1 MLTYL
6 VHRLVQTVFSV
17 LILSFVVFILMQLLP
32 GDPVAA
38 LFGNIPRTEAE
49 YLRIKHE
56 FWLDRPIVIQYF
68 HWLDRVFHGDLGR
81 SIAERRQV
89 ADMIRAALPITINLS
104 VTAVI
109 VAALFGI
116 PFGIISAIRRGGFW
130 DTLITTTANIGVGIP
145 AFWLGILLIYF
156 ISYKSN
162 LLPISGYTS
171 PFDDFWLHI
180 KKMILPVISLSFAF
194 IAFIARQMRSVMLEV
209 IHQDY
214 IRTARA
220 KGLSAWLII
229 MRHALKNALI
239 PIVTT
244 LGVTLGHLIGGT
256 VLIETVF
263 NIPGMGRMIVES
275 IWRSEFFVMQG
286 SILVIGVIVAVLNLI
301 VDVLY
306 TWLDPRIRVDR

>member
-17 LILSFVVFILMQLLP
+17 LILSFVVFILMLLLP

-156 ISYKSN
+156 ISYQSN

-220 KGLSAWLII
+220 KGLSTWLII

>member
-1 MLTYL
+1 
-6 VHRLVQTVFSV
+6 
-17 LILSFVVFILMQLLP
+17 
-32 GDPVAA
+32 
-38 LFGNIPRTEAE
+38 
-49 YLRIKHE
+49 
-56 FWLDRPIVIQYF
+56 
-68 HWLDRVFHGDLGR
+68 
-81 SIAERRQV
+81 
-89 ADMIRAALPITINLS
+89 
-104 VTAVI
+104 
-109 VAALFGI
+109 
-116 PFGIISAIRRGGFW
+116 
-130 DTLITTTANIGVGIP
+130 
-145 AFWLGILLIYF
+145 
-156 ISYKSN
+156 
-162 LLPISGYTS
+162 
-171 PFDDFWLHI
+171 
-180 KKMILPVISLSFAF
+180 MILPVISLSFAF

-220 KGLSAWLII
+220 KGLSTWLII